1 MTAIMKAGRY
11 EILGELGRGAMG
23 VVYKATD
30 PVIGRAVA
38 VKTIKLSEEGTGL
51 SRPELLSR
59 FQTEA
64 RAAGLLT
71 HPNIVVVFDAGEE
84 EGLYYI
90 TMELVEGKSVQALL
104 DAGHAFPLPRVL
116 RIMEQ
121 TCSALQFAHER
132 NVVHRDI
139 KPANIMLTGDDTV
152 KVTDFGTAKILQFG
166 TVQQTAH
173 VMGTPSYMSPEQ
185 VKGRAVDGRSDIFS
199 LGVMLY
205 EMITGE
211 KPFPGQSITTVIY
224 KIVNEEPV
232 PPRQINPSIHP
243 GISAAVMRALA
254 KEPEDRYQSCRE
266 LLEDLRNYRA
276 VAGVE
281 GNPRSTMV
289 MGGQQALPGATLA
302 MNPGGLRGMHSDNPH
317 STPAS
322 RLAAMGAGNP
332 MQTPPLRRSGAMPA
346 YQEPEK
352 TNVAGTILAALLLV
366 GVIVYGAYKLRPVF
380 NDARQH
386 HEVAPISSNESA
398 ASPAELSPATAEP
411 KPGTNDSAEPTVPA
425 HADTP
430 QPATSDATDTKSTA
444 APSAVSPV
452 PAADVKPANVA
463 VERVAP
469 KKIEPALNPKTAQFK
484 QHIEEVVAERGL
496 TGKARVQGVGN
507 TLVLSGKLRPGEHGA
522 LLKLLRDAPADVRV
536 VDHIEYDDTP
546 AAATA
551 AGTADEGSHPAPDAG
566 RGAIHVVT
574 DVLGATA
581 VLHGPMGRALKQCQT
596 PCSFNSLFPSQYSLD
611 VKKDGYRPVE
621 TALQVK
627 ANSVSDQKLNLESL
641 ATGLFVSSDP
651 AGADVFINGAKQ
663 SGQTPVTLPLAAGD
677 YKLTLRL
684 QGYDPY
690 STAVQVKD
698 DAQTELA
705 LKLSARSNGRVAWA
719 QVDTMPKGAE
729 ILVDGTPTG
738 KTTPSRVEL
747 PTGLH
752 TVTLRLAGFK
762 EVRRAVEVSDGGT
775 VTVAAWLKRP

>member
-51 SRPELLSR
+51 SRPELLAR

-232 PPRQINPSIHP
+232 PPRQINPTIHP

-276 VAGVE
+276 VAGGE

-289 MGGQQALPGATLA
+289 LGGQTSPGVTVA
-302 MNPGGLRGMHSDNPH
+302 MNPGGLRGMHPASPQ
-317 STPAS
+317 STPAG
-322 RLAAMGAGNP
+322 RLAAMAGGNP
-332 MQTPPLRRSGAMPA
+332 MQTPVPRRTGAIPTYEA
-346 YQEPEK
+346 PK
-352 TNVAGTILAALLLV
+352 KRSIAGTIFAALLLL
-366 GVIVYGAYKLRPVF
+366 GVIAYGAYKLRPVF

-386 HEVAPISSNESA
+386 HDSAPVSSGEPAVAPTEIVAPVTSEAKPA
-398 ASPAELSPATAEP
+398 AT
-411 KPGTNDSAEPTVPA
+411 DSAERSPSTS
-425 HADTP
+425 ADTTP
-430 QPATSDATDTKSTA
+430 TA
-444 APSAVSPV
+444 AVETAVAKSAAASAPVDAKVANPVVEKAPKKSEPVLNPSAV
-452 PAADVKPANVA
+452 
-463 VERVAP
+463 
-469 KKIEPALNPKTAQFK
+469 QFK
-484 QHIEEVVAERGL
+484 QHVEEAIAARGL
-496 TGKARVQGVGN
+496 TGRAHVQGSGA

-546 AAATA
+546 PAVAE
-551 AGTADEGSHPAPDAG
+551 TADEGSHPTPITG
-566 RGAIHVVT
+566 LGAIHIVT

-596 PCSFNSLFPSQYSLD
+596 PCSFNNLIPSKYSLD
-611 VKKDGYRPVE
+611 VKKDGYRPIE
-621 TALQVK
+621 TALQIK

-641 ATGLFVSSDP
+641 AKGLFLSSDP
-651 AGADVFINGAKQ
+651 PGADVLIDGAKQ
-663 SGQTPVTLPLAAGD
+663 SGQTPLTLPLAPGE

-684 QGYDPY
+684 PGYEPY
-690 STAVQVKD
+690 SSKVQVKD
-698 DAQTELA
+698 NVQTELA
-705 LKLSARSNGRVAWA
+705 LKLNAKSNARVAWA
-719 QVDTMPKGAE
+719 QVDTIPKGAE
-729 ILVDGTPTG
+729 ILVDGASTG
-738 KTTPSRVEL
+738 KTSPSRVEL
-747 PTGLH
+747 PIGLH
-752 TVTLRLAGFK
+752 TVTLRLDGFK
-762 EVRRAVEVSDGGT
+762 EVRRTVEVSDGGT
-775 VTVAAWLKRP
+775 VTVAAWLKRQ

>member
-276 VAGVE
+276 VADID

-289 MGGQQALPGATLA
+289 MGGQQASPGATVA
-302 MNPGGLRGMHSDNPH
+302 MNPGGLRGMHSDSPH
-317 STPAS
+317 NTPAS

-332 MQTPPLRRSGAMPA
+332 LQTPPLRRTGAIPA
-346 YQEPEK
+346 YAEPRK
-352 TNVAGTILAALLLV
+352 SGIVGTILAALLLL
-366 GVIVYGAYKLRPVF
+366 GVIAYGAYKLRPVF

-386 HEVAPISSNESA
+386 HDGGTVSSNERA
-398 ASPAELSPATAEP
+398 APAEVASATAEP
-411 KPGTNDSAEPTVPA
+411 KPVADDSGEPSVPA
-425 HADTP
+425 HNDGSQA
-430 QPATSDATDTKSTA
+430 ATSEAGDAKST
-444 APSAVSPV
+444 SASSSASPM
-452 PAADVKPANVA
+452 PAADVKPTNAVA
-463 VERVAP
+463 EKAAP
-469 KKIEPALNPKTAQFK
+469 KKIEPALSPRTAQFK
-484 QHIEEVVAERGL
+484 QHIEEVIAEHGM

-507 TLVLSGKLRPGEHGA
+507 TLVLSGKLRPGEHGE
-522 LLKLLRDAPADVRV
+522 LLKLLRNAPTDVRI

-546 AAATA
+546 ASVAA
-551 AGTADEGSHPAPDAG
+551 TADEGSHPTPDTG

-581 VLHGPMGRALKQCQT
+581 VLRGPMGRALKQCQT
-596 PCSFNSLFPSQYSLD
+596 PCSFNNLLPAQYSLD
-611 VKKDGYRPVE
+611 VKKEGYRPIE

-641 ATGLFVSSDP
+641 AMGLFLSSDP

-698 DAQTELA
+698 NAQTELA
-705 LKLSARSNGRVAWA
+705 LKLSAKSNGRVAWA
-719 QVDTMPKGAE
+719 QVETMPKGAE
-729 ILVDGTPTG
+729 ILVDGAPTG
-738 KTTPSRVEL
+738 KMTPSRVEL
-747 PTGLH
+747 PIGLH

-775 VTVAAWLKRP
+775 VTVAAWLKRQ

>member
-1 MTAIMKAGRY
+1 
-11 EILGELGRGAMG
+11 
-23 VVYKATD
+23 
-30 PVIGRAVA
+30 
-38 VKTIKLSEEGTGL
+38 
-51 SRPELLSR
+51 
-59 FQTEA
+59 
-64 RAAGLLT
+64 
-71 HPNIVVVFDAGEE
+71 
-84 EGLYYI
+84 
-90 TMELVEGKSVQALL
+90 
-104 DAGHAFPLPRVL
+104 
-116 RIMEQ
+116 
-121 TCSALQFAHER
+121 
-132 NVVHRDI
+132 
-139 KPANIMLTGDDTV
+139 
-152 KVTDFGTAKILQFG
+152 
-166 TVQQTAH
+166 
-173 VMGTPSYMSPEQ
+173 
-185 VKGRAVDGRSDIFS
+185 
-199 LGVMLY
+199 
-205 EMITGE
+205 
-211 KPFPGQSITTVIY
+211 
-224 KIVNEEPV
+224 
-232 PPRQINPSIHP
+232 
-243 GISAAVMRALA
+243 
-254 KEPEDRYQSCRE
+254 
-266 LLEDLRNYRA
+266 
-276 VAGVE
+276 
-281 GNPRSTMV
+281 
-289 MGGQQALPGATLA
+289 

-317 STPAS
+317 TTPAS

-332 MQTPPLRRSGAMPA
+332 MQTPPLRRTGAMPA

-386 HEVAPISSNESA
+386 HEAAPSSSNEPA
-398 ASPAELSPATAEP
+398 AAPVDASPATAEP
-411 KPGTNDSAEPTVPA
+411 KPGANDSAEPSVPA

-430 QPATSDATDTKSTA
+430 QAATSDATDTKLTA

-452 PAADVKPANVA
+452 PAADVKPANA
-463 VERVAP
+463 VVEKVAP

-484 QHIEEVVAERGL
+484 QHIEEVIAERGL
-496 TGKARVQGVGN
+496 TGKALVQGVGN

-546 AAATA
+546 AAAA
-551 AGTADEGSHPAPDAG
+551 ATGTADEGAHPTPDAG

-596 PCSFNSLFPSQYSLD
+596 PCSFNNLFPSQYSLD
-611 VKKDGYRPVE
+611 LKKDGYRPVE

-698 DAQTELA
+698 KAQTELA

-719 QVDTMPKGAE
+719 QVDTMPRGAE

-747 PTGLH
+747 PIGLH

>member
-1 MTAIMKAGRY
+1 
-11 EILGELGRGAMG
+11 
-23 VVYKATD
+23 
-30 PVIGRAVA
+30 
-38 VKTIKLSEEGTGL
+38 
-51 SRPELLSR
+51 
-59 FQTEA
+59 
-64 RAAGLLT
+64 
-71 HPNIVVVFDAGEE
+71 
-84 EGLYYI
+84 
-90 TMELVEGKSVQALL
+90 
-104 DAGHAFPLPRVL
+104 
-116 RIMEQ
+116 
-121 TCSALQFAHER
+121 
-132 NVVHRDI
+132 
-139 KPANIMLTGDDTV
+139 
-152 KVTDFGTAKILQFG
+152 
-166 TVQQTAH
+166 
-173 VMGTPSYMSPEQ
+173 
-185 VKGRAVDGRSDIFS
+185 
-199 LGVMLY
+199 
-205 EMITGE
+205 
-211 KPFPGQSITTVIY
+211 
-224 KIVNEEPV
+224 V

-266 LLEDLRNYRA
+266 LLEDLRKYRA
-276 VAGVE
+276 VAGIE

-289 MGGQQALPGATLA
+289 MGGQQALPSATVV

-317 STPAS
+317 TTPAS
-322 RLAAMGAGNP
+322 RLAALGAGNP
-332 MQTPPLRRSGAMPA
+332 LQTPPLRRTGAMPA

-352 TNVAGTILAALLLV
+352 TNVAGTIFAALLLV

-386 HEVAPISSNESA
+386 HEVAPVSSNESA

-411 KPGTNDSAEPTVPA
+411 KPGANDSVEPSVPA

-430 QPATSDATDTKSTA
+430 QAAASGATDTKSTA
-444 APSAVSPV
+444 APSTVSPV
-452 PAADVKPANVA
+452 LTADVKPANA
-463 VERVAP
+463 VVEKVAP
-469 KKIEPALNPKTAQFK
+469 KKIEPAMNPKTAQFK
-484 QHIEEVVAERGL
+484 QHIDEVIAERGL
-496 TGKARVQGVGN
+496 TGKARVQGVGT

-522 LLKLLRDAPADVRV
+522 LLKLLRDAPVDVRV

-546 AAATA
+546 AAAAA
-551 AGTADEGSHPAPDAG
+551 AGTADEGSHPTPDAG
-566 RGAIHVVT
+566 HGAIHVVT

-596 PCSFNSLFPSQYSLD
+596 PCSFNNLFPSQYSLD

-641 ATGLFVSSDP
+641 ATGLFVSTDP

-663 SGQTPVTLPLAAGD
+663 SGQTPVTLPLVAGD

-698 DAQTELA
+698 NAQTELA

-747 PTGLH
+747 PIGLH

>member
-1 MTAIMKAGRY
+1 
-11 EILGELGRGAMG
+11 
-23 VVYKATD
+23 
-30 PVIGRAVA
+30 
-38 VKTIKLSEEGTGL
+38 
-51 SRPELLSR
+51 
-59 FQTEA
+59 
-64 RAAGLLT
+64 LLT

-121 TCSALQFAHER
+121 TCGALQFAHER

-232 PPRQINPSIHP
+232 PPRQLNPSIHP
-243 GISAAVMRALA
+243 GISAAVMKALA

-266 LLEDLRNYRA
+266 MLEDLRNYRA

-281 GNPRSTMV
+281 GNPRSTLV
-289 MGGQQALPGATLA
+289 MGGQQAAPGVTVA
-302 MNPGGLRGMHSDNPH
+302 MNPGGLRGMHAGNPQ
-317 STPAS
+317 STPAN
-322 RLAAMGAGNP
+322 RLAAIGAGNP
-332 MQTPPLRRSGAMPA
+332 MQMPPLRRTGAMPA
-346 YQEPEK
+346 YQEPKK
-352 TNVAGTILAALLLV
+352 TNVAGTILAALLLL

-386 HEVAPISSNESA
+386 HGESAMAANEPAVAPVDV
-398 ASPAELSPATAEP
+398 SPGPAEP
-411 KPGTNDSAEPTVPA
+411 KLGANNSAERSGTA
-425 HADTP
+425 QADTTRP
-430 QPATSDATDTKSTA
+430 SSPYGADAKSTTAPIA
-444 APSAVSPV
+444 AT
-452 PAADVKPANVA
+452 DVKPGNALA
-463 VERVAP
+463 ERAAP
-469 KKIEPALNPKTAQFK
+469 KKIEPALNPKAAQFK
-484 QHIEEVVAERGL
+484 QHIDEAIAERGL
-496 TGKARVQGVGN
+496 TGRARVQGAGN

-536 VDHIEYDDTP
+536 VDHIEYDDTAG
-546 AAATA
+546 AAAS
-551 AGTADEGSHPAPDAG
+551 AGTADEGSHPTPDVG

-581 VLHGPMGRALKQCQT
+581 VLHGPRGRAVNQCQT
-596 PCSFNSLFPSQYSLD
+596 PCSFNNLFPAQYSLG
-611 VKKDGYRPVE
+611 VKKDGYRPIE
-621 TALQVK
+621 TALQVR

-641 ATGLFVSSDP
+641 AKGLFLSSDP

-663 SGQTPVTLPLAAGD
+663 SGQTPVTLPLAAGE

-684 QGYDPY
+684 QGYEPY
-690 STAVQVKD
+690 SGTVEVKD
-698 DAQTELA
+698 NAQTELA
-705 LKLSARSNGRVAWA
+705 LKLNARANASRVAWA
-719 QVDTMPKGAE
+719 QVDTFPKGAD
-729 ILVDGTPTG
+729 ILVDGAPTG

-747 PTGLH
+747 RIGLH
-752 TVTLRLAGFK
+752 TVTLRLGGFK
-762 EVRRAVEVSDGGT
+762 DVRRTVEVSDGGT
-775 VTVAAWLKRP
+775 VTVAAALKRQ

>member
-11 EILGELGRGAMG
+11 EIVGELGRGAMG

-51 SRPELLSR
+51 SRPELLAR

-276 VAGVE
+276 VAGGE

-289 MGGQQALPGATLA
+289 LGGQQTSPGVTVA
-302 MNPGGLRGMHSDNPH
+302 MNPGGLRGMHPASPQ
-317 STPAS
+317 STPAR

-332 MQTPPLRRSGAMPA
+332 MQTPVPRRTGAIPTYEA
-346 YQEPEK
+346 PK
-352 TNVAGTILAALLLV
+352 KRSIAGTIFAALLLL
-366 GVIVYGAYKLRPVF
+366 GVIAYGGYKLRPVF

-386 HEVAPISSNESA
+386 HDNAPVSSSEPAAAPTEVLAPVSTEA
-398 ASPAELSPATAEP
+398 KPTAT
-411 KPGTNDSAEPTVPA
+411 DSAERSPSTP
-425 HADTP
+425 ADTT
-430 QPATSDATDTKSTA
+430 QTA
-444 APSAVSPV
+444 AVETAVAKSAAGSAPADAKVANPV
-452 PAADVKPANVA
+452 
-463 VERVAP
+463 VEKAP
-469 KKIEPALNPKTAQFK
+469 KKPEPVLNPSAAQFK
-484 QHIEEVVAERGL
+484 QHVEEAIAAGGL
-496 TGKARVQGVGN
+496 TGRAHVQGSGA

-546 AAATA
+546 PAAAE
-551 AGTADEGSHPAPDAG
+551 TADEGSHPTPLVG
-566 RGAIHVVT
+566 LGAIHVVT

-596 PCSFNSLFPSQYSLD
+596 PCSFNNLIPSKYSLD
-611 VKKDGYRPVE
+611 VKKDGYRPIE
-621 TALQVK
+621 TALQIK

-641 ATGLFVSSDP
+641 AKGLFLSSDP
-651 AGADVFINGAKQ
+651 PGADVLIDGAKQ
-663 SGQTPVTLPLAAGD
+663 SGQTPLTLPLAPGE

-684 QGYDPY
+684 PGYEPY
-690 STAVQVKD
+690 SAKVQVKD
-698 DAQTELA
+698 NVQTELA
-705 LKLSARSNGRVAWA
+705 LKLNAKSNARVAWA
-719 QVDTMPKGAE
+719 QVETIPKGAE
-729 ILVDGTPTG
+729 ILVDGASTG
-738 KTTPSRVEL
+738 KTSPSRVEL
-747 PTGLH
+747 PIGLH
-752 TVTLRLAGFK
+752 TVTLRLDGFK
-762 EVRRAVEVSDGGT
+762 EVRRTVEVSDGGT
-775 VTVAAWLKRP
+775 VTVAAWLKRQ